1 MFGFLNLNNHG
12 NEFCSFDDV
21 RTVVLGFMVT
31 PERDEWEA
39 ITCYYPILVLKNGTK
54 FNIFN
59 FQKTS
64 TVRTFVRFGDMTMHR
79 GEIYIESVCIALL
92 RLIFKD
98 PKIMKVERLY
108 INDIVMEP
116 KEEKQLRYN
125 MQGFS

>member
-1 MFGFLNLNNHG
+1 
-12 NEFCSFDDV
+12 
-21 RTVVLGFMVT
+21 
-31 PERDEWEA
+31 
-39 ITCYYPILVLKNGTK
+39 
-54 FNIFN
+54 
-59 FQKTS
+59 
-64 TVRTFVRFGDMTMHR
+64 MTMHR

-98 PKIMKVERLY
+98 PKIMKVERIY